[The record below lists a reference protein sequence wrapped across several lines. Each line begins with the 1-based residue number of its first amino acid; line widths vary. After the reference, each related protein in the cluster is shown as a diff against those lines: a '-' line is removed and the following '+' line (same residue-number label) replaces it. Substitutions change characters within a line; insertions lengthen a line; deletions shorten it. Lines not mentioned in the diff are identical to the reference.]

1 MSKSRFEG
9 EFRPSVRPDGD
20 ISPRPEMSLV
30 QRLAHQYDSTPRTP
44 AVLGDRN
51 GNVIGGTGGNVR
63 PATLAEVAHVL
74 NGGTHTP
81 LDAKPLANS
90 GKKLSHRER
99 VQKGMQGQMDP
110 TPQMPFEIDYKNL
123 KAAREARKAAA
134 RALRNKGNKGR
145 KTA

>member
-20 ISPRPEMSLV
+20 IVPRPEMSLV
-30 QRLAHQYDSTPRTP
+30 QRLAHQYDSTHRTP
-44 AVLGDRN
+44 AVLGDRS

-74 NGGTHTP
+74 NGGTHAP
-81 LDAKPLANS
+81 LDARPLTNS

-99 VQKGMQGQMDP
+99 AQAGMQGQMDP
-110 TPQMPFEIDYKNL
+110 TPQMSFEVDYRNL
-123 KAAREARKAAA
+123 KAARESRKAAA
-134 RALRNKGNKGR
+134 RALKNKGNKGR